1 MRPSIILIS
10 MIGTIGRCIHNNHP
24 IEYLRILDR
33 SIPKGKFSIKATP
46 PIRSTAR
53 LIIIVL
59 NKIIYFM
66 AKSQAKAL
74 PRSMVGGVVTP
85 ERLAGAVGH
94 LAFLKL
100 GRAGGMATLSLS
112 RITKRLAM
120 KSLQPVMQT
129 LHVMPLRKN

>member
-1 MRPSIILIS
+1 

-24 IEYLRILDR
+24 IEYFRILER

-66 AKSQAKAL
+66 AKSQAKAET
-74 PRSMVGGVVTP
+74 GGGP
-85 ERLAGAVGH
+85 DPKYYSPFSSSIG
-94 LAFLKL
+94 
-100 GRAGGMATLSLS
+100 
-112 RITKRLAM
+112 
-120 KSLQPVMQT
+120 
-129 LHVMPLRKN
+129 